1 MRVVSPFAPIAGYSV
16 TDSADP
22 AYAAQVQAQ
31 QAQAHAQQMQ
41 MAQAQHAQ
49 QEQQVSPVSEYD
61 QRPLTGKAIL
71 HEPRGTVLR

>member
-1 MRVVSPFAPIAGYSV
+1 MLSSGNRWHEISNVMRVVSPCRTYNTAFAK
-16 TDSADP
+16 SADP

-49 QEQQVSPVSEYD
+49 QEQQV
-61 QRPLTGKAIL
+61 
-71 HEPRGTVLR
+71 GTF

>member
-1 MRVVSPFAPIAGYSV
+1 MRVVSPCRTYNTAFAN
-16 TDSADP
+16 SADP

-49 QEQQVSPVSEYD
+49 QEQQVS
-61 QRPLTGKAIL
+61 TF
-71 HEPRGTVLR
+71 

>member
-1 MRVVSPFAPIAGYSV
+1 MTRRSIANL
-16 TDSADP
+16 ADP

-49 QEQQVSPVSEYD
+49 LEQQVSTFQS
-61 QRPLTGKAIL
+61 
-71 HEPRGTVLR
+71 

>member
-1 MRVVSPFAPIAGYSV
+1 MRVVSPCRTYNLAFAN
-16 TDSADP
+16 SADP

-49 QEQQVSPVSEYD
+49 QEQQVSPVFEYD
-61 QRPLTGKAIL
+61 QRPLTEVAIL
-71 HEPRGTVLR
+71 HEP